1 VVGGGGGASTTGE
14 GGWWGR
20 GLVGRRRDKAGG
32 RTLEDGKAE
41 GGRAGEAEGAREEED
56 EVVARS
62 P

>member
-1 VVGGGGGASTTGE
+1 
-14 GGWWGR
+14 
-20 GLVGRRRDKAGG
+20 
-32 RTLEDGKAE
+32 LEDGKAE